1 MPRGDNTK
9 EPAFAMW
16 LAGRPLEE
24 IQREIAKQSK
34 TLASSVKGWVLDW
47 ECGRQRKWSL
57 KLPE

>member
-1 MPRGDNTK
+1 
-9 EPAFAMW
+9 MW

-34 TLASSVKGWVLDW
+34 TLKSSVKGWVLDW
-47 ECGRQRKWSL
+47 ERGGQRKWSP